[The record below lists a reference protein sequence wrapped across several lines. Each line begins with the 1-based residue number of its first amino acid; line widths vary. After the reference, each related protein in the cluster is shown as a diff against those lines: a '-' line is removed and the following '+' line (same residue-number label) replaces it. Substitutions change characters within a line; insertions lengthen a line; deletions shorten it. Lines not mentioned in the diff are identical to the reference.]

1 MRPLP
6 RAILLIL
13 IPICLASLWGC
24 GSRRT
29 SATNSKVV
37 TLQFWNGFSGP
48 DGTTMERIVH
58 RFNAGHPNINVRM
71 QIIPWGTYYDK
82 VTLGLAYGGAPDVF
96 VLHCDAL
103 PRYADSSSLLRLD
116 DLIAK
121 GELRE
126 DDFMPR
132 PWRACHWKG
141 KQYAIPLDCHPQGLY
156 YNVDLFKKAGIV
168 DAQGNAKP
176 PTNFNEFLAD
186 AKKLTIDTNGDGAP
200 DQWGFVFTWL
210 RTNYVTFLSQQGGN
224 LLSSDSRRSAL
235 NTSEARTALNMMTD
249 LVDKYKVAPRP
260 EGQDA
265 WIGFQTG
272 KVAMALE
279 GIYMLSSLEAQK
291 NLHYA
296 GAPCPVFGRQRG
308 AWASSHLLVM
318 PAKLSPEKRRAGWE
332 FIKYLSDHS
341 LEWAKGG
348 QVPVRKS
355 ILASAAFRQLPVQY
369 QFSKQLPYIQ
379 YVPASVS
386 INQVLPFADAAV
398 EAALCGIK
406 PADEALVEADRRT
419 SEVLARE

>member
-1 MRPLP
+1 MRP
-6 RAILLIL
+6 RCRGYLLIL
-13 IPICLASLWGC
+13 ATVLLALICGC
-24 GSRRT
+24 GPRKA
-29 SATNSKVV
+29 ATRDQGI

-48 DGTTMERIVH
+48 DGTTMERIV
-58 RFNAGHPNINVRM
+58 RQFNAEHPGIKVRM

-103 PRYADSSSLLRLD
+103 PRYADSSSLSCLN
-116 DLIAK
+116 DLVAQ
-121 GELRE
+121 GDLTA
-126 DDFMPR
+126 DDFTTR
-132 PWRACHWKG
+132 PWQASQWKG

-168 DAQGNAKP
+168 DEHGNAKP
-176 PTNFNEFLAD
+176 PSNLQEFLHA
-186 AKKLTIDTNGDGAP
+186 AKKLTVDRNGDGRP
-200 DQWGFVFTWL
+200 DQWGFVFTWM
-210 RTNYVTFLSQQGGN
+210 RTNYVTFLSQHGGSW
-224 LLSSDSRRSAL
+224 LSEDCRRSTLNAPESLAAL
-235 NTSEARTALNMMTD
+235 NLMTD

-279 GIYMLSSLEAQK
+279 GIYMLSSLEQQEK
-291 NLHYA
+291 LNFA
-296 GAPCPVFGRQRG
+296 GAPCPMFGKQRG

-318 PAKLSPEKRRAGWE
+318 PAKISPEKRRAGWA

-355 ILASAAFRQLPVQY
+355 ILASPGFKKLSVQY
-369 QFSKQLPYIQ
+369 EFSKQLA
-379 YVPASVS
+379 YVAYLPASIS
-386 INQVLPFADAAV
+386 INQVIPFADAAV
-398 EAALCGIK
+398 EGALCGIK
-406 PADEALVEADRRT
+406 PAHEALEEAHRRT
-419 SEVLARE
+419 SEVLERE